1 MPEFLTEEWF
11 ETLAAALASLP
22 AKTAPVEAL
31 ARGLRVG
38 QVVTGVPGSAGASGV
53 LGSEVHYI
61 VELCP
66 DGSVS
71 VVRGSTE
78 DADVTI
84 VEDFATAKAIAAGTS
99 SVSDMLNVGKVK
111 LRGDTRALLA
121 AAELL
126 AVITPLLAEALAAEP
141 GLGGAL
147 RTGCFGKAADL
158 GSVRTLGHRGSAA
171 FSCRMSDVSPA
182 AV

>member
-1 MPEFLTEEWF
+1 VPEFLTEEWF

-38 QVVTGVPGSAGASGV
+38 QVVTGVPGSGASGV
-53 LGSEVHYI
+53 LGSEVHYT

-84 VEDFATAKAIAAGTS
+84 VEDFATAEAIAAGTS
-99 SVSDMLNVGKVK
+99 SVSDMLNAGKVK

-126 AVITPLLAEALAAEP
+126 AVITPLLAEALA
-141 GLGGAL
+141 
-147 RTGCFGKAADL
+147 
-158 GSVRTLGHRGSAA
+158 RG
-171 FSCRMSDVSPA
+171 
-182 AV
+182 